1 MPFVTWLANV
11 MSPNLY
17 ISTMKKQKFILSMLF
32 LAGSAAAAMA
42 QTQAPVAPVAEK
54 IPYEI
59 KGSQGPRQD
68 PYYWMKERENPKVME
83 HLKAENAYLQAIMEP
98 TKALQ
103 EQIFNELVG
112 RIEEDESSVPY
123 KLGGYYYYSRYE
135 KGGEYAI
142 YCRKK
147 GELTAAEEI
156 IVNGNDL
163 AAGNE
168 YLSFYI
174 EMSHDHKMAAVIM
187 DVAGRNFYTI
197 KIKDLSTGEWL
208 KDEIKDTRNG
218 CIWTTDNKSLVYG
231 VPDKETL
238 RVYQIKKHVI
248 GDKAKNDVV
257 LLQEDDQTLDL
268 YAYESRSKEYIFA
281 FASRTDAGIIKYTK
295 ANQPDVFTTIEPMS
309 TDHYYTV
316 DHIKGDEFVVRTN
329 YQAKNYRLCKTKI
342 AAPAKENWT
351 DIIPAR
357 DNVFLETVE
366 FFKDYFIAQES
377 TNGLT
382 TLRVIAPRGQN
393 DYIKFDEPAYY
404 ATLGY
409 NPDPN
414 TNDIRFVYSS
424 LITPYSTYEYNVTT
438 KAKKVLKQDI
448 IPSGYDKSQ
457 YVTERIMVTARDGKK
472 VPMTI
477 AYKKDTFKKDG
488 SAPGYIYG
496 YGAYGYSNEDYF
508 DSNIL
513 SLMDR
518 GFVYANTHIR
528 GGQEMGGSWY
538 DEGKMMNKKNSFYDF
553 IDCSKYLIQEGYVGK
568 QKLFANGGSAGG
580 LLMGAVSNMA
590 PELYLGIIADVPFV
604 DVITTME
611 DETIPLTTFEWL
623 EWGNPKNKAE
633 YDYMM
638 SYSPYDNV
646 EAKNYPN
653 MLVTTGFNDSQVQY
667 FEPAKWVAKLRATKT
682 DNNLLLFKINM
693 DAGHGG
699 QSGRYESLN
708 ETAFMYT
715 FMLHC
720 LGVTK

>member
-1 MPFVTWLANV
+1 
-11 MSPNLY
+11 
-17 ISTMKKQKFILSMLF
+17 
-32 LAGSAAAAMA
+32 
-42 QTQAPVAPVAEK
+42 
-54 IPYEI
+54 
-59 KGSQGPRQD
+59 
-68 PYYWMKERENPKVME
+68 
-83 HLKAENAYLQAIMEP
+83 
-98 TKALQ
+98 
-103 EQIFNELVG
+103 
-112 RIEEDESSVPY
+112 
-123 KLGGYYYYSRYE
+123 
-135 KGGEYAI
+135 
-142 YCRKK
+142 
-147 GELTAAEEI
+147 
-156 IVNGNDL
+156 
-163 AAGNE
+163 
-168 YLSFYI
+168 
-174 EMSHDHKMAAVIM
+174 
-187 DVAGRNFYTI
+187 
-197 KIKDLSTGEWL
+197 
-208 KDEIKDTRNG
+208 
-218 CIWTTDNKSLVYG
+218 
-231 VPDKETL
+231 
-238 RVYQIKKHVI
+238 
-248 GDKAKNDVV
+248 
-257 LLQEDDQTLDL
+257 
-268 YAYESRSKEYIFA
+268 
-281 FASRTDAGIIKYTK
+281 
-295 ANQPDVFTTIEPMS
+295 
-309 TDHYYTV
+309 
-316 DHIKGDEFVVRTN
+316 
-329 YQAKNYRLCKTKI
+329 
-342 AAPAKENWT
+342 
-351 DIIPAR
+351 
-357 DNVFLETVE
+357 
-366 FFKDYFIAQES
+366 
-377 TNGLT
+377 
-382 TLRVIAPRGQN
+382 
-393 DYIKFDEPAYY
+393 
-404 ATLGY
+404 
-409 NPDPN
+409 
-414 TNDIRFVYSS
+414 
-424 LITPYSTYEYNVTT
+424 
-438 KAKKVLKQDI
+438 
-448 IPSGYDKSQ
+448 
-457 YVTERIMVTARDGKK
+457 MVTARDGKK

-604 DVITTME
+604 DVITTMA

-682 DNNLLLFKINM
+682 DNNLLLFKINL